1 MGKSKVRGGAK
12 AHRKRVENR
21 NQNIKTQQSAIQKL
35 FNETMK
41 LQMEEFKKK
50 QEAEQNGTSETNHSH
65 LRQHHPHHPKDGQT

>member
-12 AHRKRVENR
+12 VHRKRVENR

-50 QEAEQNGTSETNHSH
+50 QEGEQNGTSETN
-65 LRQHHPHHPKDGQT
+65 Q

>member
-12 AHRKRVENR
+12 THRKRVANR

-50 QEAEQNGTSETNHSH
+50 QESEQNGTSEP
-65 LRQHHPHHPKDGQT
+65 QQ

>member
-21 NQNIKTQQSAIQKL
+21 NQNVKTQQSAIQKL

-50 QEAEQNGTSETNHSH
+50 QEAEQNGTSETN
-65 LRQHHPHHPKDGQT
+65 Q

>member
-21 NQNIKTQQSAIQKL
+21 NQSIKTQQSAIQKI
-35 FNETMK
+35 FSEKMK

-50 QEAEQNGTSETNHSH
+50 QEEEQNGTSETN
-65 LRQHHPHHPKDGQT
+65 Q

>member
-21 NQNIKTQQSAIQKL
+21 NKTIQTQQSAIQKL

-41 LQMEEFKKK
+41 LQMEEFQKKS
-50 QEAEQNGTSETNHSH
+50 QEDSSTTDNSD
-65 LRQHHPHHPKDGQT
+65 K

>member
-21 NQNIKTQQSAIQKL
+21 NQSIKTQQSTIQKL
-35 FNETMK
+35 FSETMK

-50 QEAEQNGTSETNHSH
+50 QESEQ
-65 LRQHHPHHPKDGQT
+65 DGISDSQQ

>member
-1 MGKSKVRGGAK
+1 LKLIDQNQNKLNNKKMGKSKVRGGAK
-12 AHRKRVENR
+12 AHRQRVANR

-50 QEAEQNGTSETNHSH
+50 QEENQSTPSNTEE
-65 LRQHHPHHPKDGQT
+65 

>member
-12 AHRKRVENR
+12 THRKRVENR

-50 QEAEQNGTSETNHSH
+50 QEEEQNGTSETN
-65 LRQHHPHHPKDGQT
+65 Q

>member
-12 AHRKRVENR
+12 AHRKKVANR
-21 NQNIKTQQSAIQKL
+21 NQNIKVQESAIQKL

-50 QEAEQNGTSETNHSH
+50 QESEQDGTPEP
-65 LRQHHPHHPKDGQT
+65 QQ

>member
-21 NQNIKTQQSAIQKL
+21 NQSIKTQQSAIQKL
-35 FNETMK
+35 FSETMK

-50 QEAEQNGTSETNHSH
+50 QEEEQTGTSEPN
-65 LRQHHPHHPKDGQT
+65 Q

>member
-1 MGKSKVRGGAK
+1 MGKSKVRGGDK

-50 QEAEQNGTSETNHSH
+50 QEEGSSSTDNSD
-65 LRQHHPHHPKDGQT
+65 K

>member
-35 FNETMK
+35 FSETMK

-50 QEAEQNGTSETNHSH
+50 QESEQNGTSES
-65 LRQHHPHHPKDGQT
+65 QQ

>member
-50 QEAEQNGTSETNHSH
+50 QEGEQNGTSETN
-65 LRQHHPHHPKDGQT
+65 Q

>member
-35 FNETMK
+35 FSETMK

-50 QEAEQNGTSETNHSH
+50 QEAEQGGSTEIK
-65 LRQHHPHHPKDGQT
+65 Q

>member
-12 AHRKRVENR
+12 AHRQRVANR

-50 QEAEQNGTSETNHSH
+50 QEENQSTPSNTEE
-65 LRQHHPHHPKDGQT
+65 

>member
-1 MGKSKVRGGAK
+1 MGKSKVRGGAN

-50 QEAEQNGTSETNHSH
+50 QEAEQNGTSETN
-65 LRQHHPHHPKDGQT
+65 Q

>member
-12 AHRKRVENR
+12 AHRKKVANR
-21 NQNIKTQQSAIQKL
+21 NQVIKTQQSAIQKL

-50 QEAEQNGTSETNHSH
+50 QEENQSTPNNTEE
-65 LRQHHPHHPKDGQT
+65 

>member
-21 NQNIKTQQSAIQKL
+21 NQNIKTQQSTIQKL
-35 FNETMK
+35 FSETMK

-50 QEAEQNGTSETNHSH
+50 QESEQ
-65 LRQHHPHHPKDGQT
+65 DGISDEMGFV